1 MIRRGNSPDFPTN
14 SQPHSPGIRNKR
26 RGGLRFLDCRKT
38 TPETSPLDIA
48 RRDLA
53 SRLDDLRGFGLLPGG
68 TELPEEGD
76 EAAMLHIALGLA
88 DALETTQRR
97 VIETSIQ

>member
-1 MIRRGNSPDFPTN
+1 MECSE
-14 SQPHSPGIRNKR
+14 
-26 RGGLRFLDCRKT
+26 T
-38 TPETSPLDIA
+38 TPDISPLEMA

-68 TELPEEGD
+68 TGLPAKGD
-76 EAAMLHIALGLA
+76 EAALLQIALGLA

-97 VIETSIQ
+97 VIETSIQILSLRELVAKLLSL